1 MGGRGGGRLPPLV
14 EDPLLVEVVEA
25 GLATG
30 GGTTAAAPAG
40 GNPAGVWVEWIDF
53 VIDLGVVLRF
63 FAKVGVAAPL

>member
-1 MGGRGGGRLPPLV
+1 MGGRGGGRLPPLL

-30 GGTTAAAPAG
+30 GGTTAAAAAAG
-40 GNPAGVWVEWIDF
+40 AAGVWVEWIDF

>member
-1 MGGRGGGRLPPLV
+1 MGGRGGGRLPPLD

-30 GGTTAAAPAG
+30 GGTTAAAE
-40 GNPAGVWVEWIDF
+40 PAGVWVEWIDF
-53 VIDLGVVLRF
+53 EIDLGVVLRF